1 MTSKLDKKDLEI
13 LREIQKDCK
22 QSSKRMSKKLR
33 TPITTIYS
41 KIKRMEELGI
51 INGYNAVVSGKK
63 LGKGVT
69 AFVLVSF
76 HKERDLSQKGMSKE
90 IAKLKQIQEVHIIT
104 GDWDLIVKV
113 KEKDVE
119 SLGNFVTESLRAIK
133 GVDKTLSLIVYH
145 TEKETQEIMI

>member
-1 MTSKLDKKDLEI
+1 MDSKLDRKDLEI
-13 LREIQKDCK
+13 LRELQKDCK
-22 QSSKRMSKKLR
+22 QSSKRMSKKMQ

-41 KIKRMEELGI
+41 KIKRMEDLGI
-51 INGYNAVVSGKK
+51 IEGYNAVISGKK

-76 HKERDLSQKGMSKE
+76 HKERDLSQKGMAREISK
-90 IAKLKQIQEVHIIT
+90 LNQIQEVHIIT

-119 SLGNFVTESLRAIK
+119 SLGNFVTESLRGIK